1 MRLTVPQTTWINEFA
16 LIAKEVNREMVEM
29 TKMQELMNDAY
40 PDVELDEPTEEDWDN
55 HALAH
60 LEEMNLD
67 CFASQPE
74 SEI

>member
-1 MRLTVPQTTWINEFA
+1 MPQTTWINEFA

-29 TKMQELMNDAY
+29 TKLQELMNDAY

-55 HALAH
+55 HTLAH

-67 CFASQPE
+67 RFASQSE

>member
-1 MRLTVPQTTWINEFA
+1 MPQTTWINEFA
-16 LIAKEVNREMVEM
+16 LIAKEVNREMAEM
-29 TKMQELMNDAY
+29 TKLQELMNDAY

-55 HALAH
+55 HTLAH

-67 CFASQPE
+67 RFASQSE